1 MVKQVIPES
10 CAKTGF
16 VYLKLQ
22 WTMTDSDM
30 MMGDFGAQWFEVQF
44 QTGKTGKEIQE
55 PPVSWRMLRQKRKT
69 WHRKP
74 ATHQQIHSITLL
86 RCGLNV
92 CGFLFLW
99 RERAEKREQTW
110 RQAWNE
116 RINPFLNFWAHMGG
130 WGWSGTVFA
139 NHIHSGHPS
148 T

>member
-55 PPVSWRMLRQKRKT
+55 PPVSWRMLRQKKKLDTTSQRPTSRFIRSLSCAVGWMSVGFSSSEEK
-69 WHRKP
+69 
-74 ATHQQIHSITLL
+74 
-86 RCGLNV
+86 GLKKENRP
-92 CGFLFLW
+92 GDKH
-99 RERAEKREQTW
+99 EMKGST
-110 RQAWNE
+110 
-116 RINPFLNFWAHMGG
+116 
-130 WGWSGTVFA
+130 
-139 NHIHSGHPS
+139 PS
-148 T
+148 